1 MKKFLFLL
9 IVVTTIFIF
18 PMLAAPENKDLT
30 QSENAQNTAEGVFFS
45 YINPELSSA
54 GALPRE
60 DFTLECRAVIS
71 GSYIADES
79 GIVSAESPYY
89 SIHLAP
95 LYSFNSLDTI
105 TPMGK
110 ISSDGSSVTFSA
122 STFVQVHSF
131 GRFTDFG
138 TVSHEFSLIV
148 K

>member
-1 MKKFLFLL
+1 MKKALL
-9 IVVTTIFIF
+9 IFAAALIFIF
-18 PMLAAPENKDLT
+18 PLSAAPENKE
-30 QSENAQNTAEGVFFS
+30 SAPGENTVEGIFFS
-45 YINPELSSA
+45 YINPASPSA

-60 DFTLECRAVIS
+60 DFTLECKAVIS
-71 GSYIADES
+71 GSYIAGES
-79 GIVSAESPYY
+79 GIASAGVPYY

-138 TVSHEFSLIV
+138 TVSHEFSHSV

>member
-1 MKKFLFLL
+1 MKKALL
-9 IVVTTIFIF
+9 IFAAALIFIF
-18 PMLAAPENKDLT
+18 PLSAAPENKE
-30 QSENAQNTAEGVFFS
+30 SAPGENTVEGIFFS
-45 YINPELSSA
+45 YINPASPSA

-71 GSYIADES
+71 GSYTADES
-79 GIVSAESPYY
+79 GIVSAEAPYY
-89 SIHLAP
+89 SVYLAP
-95 LYSFNSLDTI
+95 LYSFNSLHTV

-122 STFVQVHSF
+122 SASVQVHSL

-138 TVSHEFSLIV
+138 TVSHEFSHSV

>member
-1 MKKFLFLL
+1 MKKALL
-9 IVVTTIFIF
+9 IFAAAALIFIF
-18 PMLAAPENKDLT
+18 PLSAAPENKDSA
-30 QSENAQNTAEGVFFS
+30 QGENTVEGIFFS
-45 YINPELSSA
+45 YINPASPSA

-71 GSYIADES
+71 GSYIAGES

-131 GRFTDFG
+131 GRFTDFS
-138 TVSHEFSLIV
+138 TVSHKFSHSI

>member
-1 MKKFLFLL
+1 MKKALL
-9 IVVTTIFIF
+9 IFAAAALIFIF
-18 PMLAAPENKDLT
+18 PLSAAPENKE
-30 QSENAQNTAEGVFFS
+30 SAPGENTMKGVFFS
-45 YINPELSSA
+45 YINPASPSA

-71 GSYIADES
+71 GSYTADES

-89 SIHLAP
+89 SIYLAP
-95 LYSFNSLDTI
+95 LYSNNILNTV

-122 STFVQVHSF
+122 SASVQVHSL

-138 TVSHEFSLIV
+138 TVSHEFSHSV

>member
-18 PMLAAPENKDLT
+18 PMLAAPENKE
-30 QSENAQNTAEGVFFS
+30 SAPGENTVEGIFFS
-45 YINPELSSA
+45 YINPASPSA
-54 GALPRE
+54 GTLPRE

-71 GSYIADES
+71 GSYIADEN
-79 GIVSAESPYY
+79 GIVSAGVPYY
-89 SIHLAP
+89 SVYLTPI
-95 LYSFNSLDTI
+95 YSFNSLHTV

-138 TVSHEFSLIV
+138 TVSHEFSHSV